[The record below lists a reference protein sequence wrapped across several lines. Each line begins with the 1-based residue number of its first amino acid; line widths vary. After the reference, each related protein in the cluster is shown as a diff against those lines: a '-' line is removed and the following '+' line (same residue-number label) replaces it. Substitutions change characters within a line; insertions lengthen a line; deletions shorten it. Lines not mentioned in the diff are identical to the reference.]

1 MNLKPIAAK
10 YGSDKC
16 AWHSY
21 GPIYDSIF
29 TGATVRKVL
38 EIGIGCKAVMG
49 EAYENG
55 ASLRMWAEYF
65 PDAEIY
71 GLDIRP
77 DALVNE
83 GRIHSVQCDQGKIA
97 SLLAARDFI
106 GADFD
111 LIVDDG
117 SHQPE
122 HQILSACVLWPC
134 VAPDGCYVIEDV
146 WDVTLVAPFLPFA
159 HEVIELKIGRVR
171 DDRLIVSKP
180 VL

>member
-21 GPIYDSIF
+21 GRIYDALF
-29 TGATVRKVL
+29 EGATVRKVL
-38 EIGIGCKAVMG
+38 EIGIGYVGLLGA
-49 EAYENG
+49 AYQNG

-65 PDAEIY
+65 PEAEVY

-77 DALVNE
+77 DALINE

-97 SLLAARDFI
+97 SLLAARDAI
-106 GADFD
+106 GAGFD

-122 HQILSACVLWPC
+122 HQILSALVLWPC
-134 VAPDGCYVIEDV
+134 VAPGGRYVIEDV
-146 WDVTLVAPFLPFA
+146 WNAAAVSPFLPFA
-159 HEVIELKIGRVR
+159 HEVMDLNVGRVR
-171 DDRLIVSKP
+171 DDRLIVSK
-180 VL
+180 LG